1 MFNGMKNMISI
12 SFTKLFNTEK
22 KEDLINM
29 FKNCLSLKSIDI
41 SGFKTEDIKDLM
53 AYSPDALHQNQFP
66 YLILIQKMLKI

>member
-1 MFNGMKNMISI
+1 MKNMISI

-53 AYSPDALHQNQFP
+53 AYSPDALH
-66 YLILIQKMLKI
+66 